1 MAYDF
6 QKLSKDILIIDSQKD
21 FDMYL
26 ESNFVEIEEY
36 FLNITND
43 ELDDIKFD
51 IEDFL
56 YDLLDNKLIQ
66 KQNSKIANAFLIL
79 LAEKFLQTSFIGA
92 ITILVEH
99 LPKELLNLGLK
110 LQNYI

>member
-51 IEDFL
+51 I
-56 YDLLDNKLIQ
+56 I
-66 KQNSKIANAFLIL
+66 
-79 LAEKFLQTSFIGA
+79 
-92 ITILVEH
+92 
-99 LPKELLNLGLK
+99 
-110 LQNYI
+110 